1 MTGWDRCHVFDGRS
15 VYVGMDSSSRAVVIV
30 GGGLSGLSTAV
41 HLGRS
46 GIPAVLFDEAP
57 EIRGRARTHRCRGFY
72 MSYGPHRLYEGGAA
86 VRALRTLGVP
96 IDGAPRGPNGGIAV
110 WRGQRFTL
118 PVGFCSLLTTGLL
131 GPRAKQEAGRL
142 LASISTVDIV
152 PLDRVSF
159 SDWLRTRVDDPD
171 VIQLVHAFVRSATY
185 SDESDRL
192 SASAALEQLRLSM
205 SGAVLHLHEGWGALV
220 ARLRHAAVSYG
231 VHVSRGRV
239 VEVNVDGARVSS
251 VTLADSS
258 CVDVRAV
265 VIATGPRA
273 VKELLSG
280 VAHIEYT
287 AAPIRVAAL
296 DIALDRVPQP
306 RTLFAVGIDE
316 PWFFSADSSIARVA
330 PRGGAVVH
338 VAKCLPAGDTGKP
351 RDEQQLE
358 RALDLLQA
366 GWRDAVVFRRFLPSV
381 VVSHALVSAETGGF
395 SGRPSGRVPALSNV
409 FLAGDWIGPVGQ
421 LADASVA
428 SGIQAARSVERLAA
442 SQ

>member
-1 MTGWDRCHVFDGRS
+1 
-15 VYVGMDSSSRAVVIV
+15 MDSSSRAVVIV
-30 GGGLSGLSTAV
+30 GGGLSGLSAAV

-46 GIPAVLFDEAP
+46 GIPAVLFDEAT
-57 EIRGRARTHRCRGFY
+57 EIGGRARTHRCLGFY
-72 MSYGPHRLYEGGAA
+72 RNYGPPRLYERGAA
-86 VRALRTLGVP
+86 VRALRTLAVP
-96 IDGAPRGPNGGIAV
+96 IDGAPRGPNGGFAV
-110 WRGQRFTL
+110 WRGRRFTL

-142 LASISTVDIV
+142 LASIPSVDIA

-185 SDESDRL
+185 SDEPDRL
-192 SASAALEQLRLSM
+192 SASAALEQLRLSL
-205 SGAVLHLHEGWGALV
+205 SGEVLHLHEGWGALV
-220 ARLRHAAVSYG
+220 ARLRNAAASSG
-231 VHVSRGRV
+231 VHVARDRV
-239 VEVNVDGARVSS
+239 VEVNVDGGRAKS
-251 VTLADSS
+251 VTLADRSR
-258 CVDVRAV
+258 VATRAV

-273 VKELLSG
+273 AKELLG
-280 VAHIEYT
+280 DAVHIEHA
-287 AAPIRVAAL
+287 AAPLRVAAL
-296 DIALDRVPQP
+296 DVALDRMPQA
-306 RTLFAVGIDE
+306 RTVFAVGIDE
-316 PWFFSADSSIARVA
+316 PWLYSADSSIARVA

-338 VAKCLPAGDTGKP
+338 IAKCLPAGYTGTP

-366 GWRDAVVFRRFLPSV
+366 GWRDAVVNRRFLPGV
-381 VVSHALVSAETGGF
+381 IVSHALVGAETGGF
-395 SGRPSGRVPALSNV
+395 AGRRSRSVPALSNV

-428 SGIQAARSVERLAA
+428 SGIAAARSVEWLTA